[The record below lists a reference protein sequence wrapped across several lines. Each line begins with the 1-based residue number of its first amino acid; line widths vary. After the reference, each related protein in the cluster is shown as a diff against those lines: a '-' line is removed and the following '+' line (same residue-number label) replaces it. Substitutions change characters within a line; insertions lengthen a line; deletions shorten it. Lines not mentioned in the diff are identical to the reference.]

1 MVSIAIF
8 HKYQQ
13 TVSLA
18 YNKRIG
24 AQPISRTRYRRKLE
38 STVIQDGGRANVRQ
52 WHSIERGGQRHFL
65 RNVIDPLTF
74 ANIFL
79 DLVRRTLLTGQGTR
93 FAFKGRDTVSVG
105 NYRKMEREGD
115 SEREGYTVS
124 LIKLPR
130 KAIGSHR
137 ARLHNTPEAL
147 AISINAA
154 LFGITIMQRTTEPK
168 EREFLLERERVG
180 ESTRDGN
187 AH

>member
-1 MVSIAIF
+1 M
-8 HKYQQ
+8 
-13 TVSLA
+13 
-18 YNKRIG
+18 
-24 AQPISRTRYRRKLE
+24 
-38 STVIQDGGRANVRQ
+38 
-52 WHSIERGGQRHFL
+52 

-137 ARLHNTPEAL
+137 ARLHNTSEAL